1 MHINNFQIRS
11 ISDINCFFQS
21 YKMCDLYKFY
31 DSCFEYDG
39 DNITSLDSDVPSW
52 VVRILHHFITTGILV
67 IY

>member
-39 DNITSLDSDVPSW
+39 DNITSLDSDVPS
-52 VVRILHHFITTGILV
+52 
-67 IY
+67 